1 MGKLVGNVSADS
13 RQALSYGVVMDPMLT
28 LVGALMLVISIVLSP
43 ISSRVGMPVLL
54 IFLAVGMM
62 MGKDGPGGIEF
73 DDFQLSFLVANLAL
87 GVILLD
93 GGMRTRAETFRV
105 GLKPAMMLAT
115 VGVAMT
121 ALGAAFVAWLV
132 FDLHWM
138 TALLI
143 GSIISST
150 DAAAVFSLLQG
161 RGLHLN
167 ERVSATLEIESGSND
182 PMAIFLTLM
191 MVTLI
196 ASNGEHAIQDSL
208 ILLVKQFSIGGV
220 GGIVGGF
227 LIAELANRIRLNPS
241 LYPLLVVAA
250 GISVFSATNALGG
263 SGFLA
268 IYLCGVV
275 IGNRQVRMMP
285 MILQVH
291 DGLAWLAQLCLFLIL
306 GLLVNPSDLLPLAGS
321 GLILALALI
330 FVIRPLTVMLTV
342 WPFGFNRRELGFISW
357 VGLRGAVPIVLAL
370 FPIIAGLPEAQ
381 LVFHA
386 AFFIVLVS
394 LLVQGTTITP
404 LARKLRLEI
413 PANGEPYRRLPLDAP
428 AAGDHELML
437 FPLRGKHW
445 ETPSLLGQ
453 LRFPKNTAVAGVFR
467 NRVCLQP
474 NADLEVSSGDMV
486 AMFATPSVLKE
497 LGKALSGRQAPK
509 HLAER
514 AFFGDFVLNG
524 DALLG
529 DVEQMYNIEFHELSP
544 ELSLAECFAKR
555 TKGHPVIGDTVVL
568 GPVTLVARAME
579 ADQVTKVGLKME
591 ISQNT

>member
-1 MGKLVGNVSADS
+1 
-13 RQALSYGVVMDPMLT
+13 MDPTFT
-28 LVGALMLVISIVLSP
+28 LIGALMLVFSIVLSP
-43 ISSRVGMPVLL
+43 LSSRIGMPVLL

-62 MGKDGPGGIEF
+62 MGEDGPGGIEF
-73 DDFQLSFLVANLAL
+73 DNFELAFLIANLSLA
-87 GVILLD
+87 VILLD
-93 GGMRTRAETFRV
+93 GGMRTRVATFRV
-105 GLKPAMMLAT
+105 GLRPALVLAT
-115 VGVAMT
+115 LGVALT
-121 ALGAAFVAWLV
+121 AGGAAIVAWWV

-138 TALLI
+138 MALLI
-143 GSIISST
+143 GAIISST

-191 MVTLI
+191 LVTLI
-196 ASNGEHAIQDSL
+196 GQQEQGSL
-208 ILLVKQFSIGGV
+208 WSALLMLVQQFGLGTAAGV
-220 GGIVGGF
+220 LGGF
-227 LIAELANRIRLNPS
+227 ATVELANRIRLTPA
-241 LYPLLVVAA
+241 LYPILVGAA
-250 GISVFSATNALGG
+250 GIAVFSATNAVGG

-268 IYLCGVV
+268 IYLSGVI
-275 IGNRQVRMMP
+275 IGNRHVRMMP

-291 DGLAWLAQLCLFLIL
+291 DGMAWLAQLCLFLML
-306 GLLVNPSDLLPLAGS
+306 GLLVSPSDLIPLAGA
-321 GLILALALI
+321 GLVLALALI
-330 FVIRPLTVMLTV
+330 FVIRPLTVLITL

-370 FPIIAGLPEAQ
+370 FPIIAGLPDAQ

-394 LLVQGTTITP
+394 LLVQGTTMAP

-413 PANGEPYRRLPLDAP
+413 PAGEDPYRRLPLDAP

-437 FPLRGKHW
+437 FSLRGSNWDK
-445 ETPSLLGQ
+445 PRPLGQ
-453 LRFPKNTAVAGVFR
+453 LRLPDNTAVAGVFR
-467 NRVCLQP
+467 NRLCLQP
-474 NADLEVSSGDMV
+474 TKDLEVSSGDMV
-486 AMFATPSVLKE
+486 AMFATPALLPD

-529 DVEQMYNIEFHELSP
+529 DVEQVYGIEFDELPP

-555 TKGHPVIGDTVVL
+555 TKGHPVIGDKVTL
-568 GPVTLVARAME
+568 GPVTLVARATE
-579 ADQVTKVGLKME
+579 ADRVTKVGLKMD
-591 ISQNT
+591 

>member
-1 MGKLVGNVSADS
+1 
-13 RQALSYGVVMDPMLT
+13 MDPTFT
-28 LVGALMLVISIVLSP
+28 LIGALMLVFSIVLSP
-43 ISSRVGMPVLL
+43 LSSRVGMPVLL
-54 IFLAVGMM
+54 VFLVVGML
-62 MGKDGPGGIEF
+62 MGEDGAGGIEF
-73 DDFQLSFLVANLAL
+73 DNVELAFLIANLAL

-93 GGMRTRAETFRV
+93 GGMRTRVDTFRV

-115 VGVAMT
+115 VGVALT
-121 ALGAAFVAWLV
+121 AGGAAIVAWWV
-132 FDLHWM
+132 FDLHWLI
-138 TALLI
+138 ALLI
-143 GSIISST
+143 GAIISST

-191 MVTLI
+191 LVTLI
-196 ASNGEHAIQDSL
+196 SQHQDGAFASGLLMLVQQFGIGAPAG
-208 ILLVKQFSIGGV
+208 IL
-220 GGIVGGF
+220 GGF
-227 LIAELANRIRLNPS
+227 AIVALTNRMRLTPA
-241 LYPLLVVAA
+241 LYPLLVAAA
-250 GISVFSATNALGG
+250 GIAVFSATNAIGG

-268 IYLCGVV
+268 IYLSGVV
-275 IGNRQVRMMP
+275 IGNRHVRMMP

-291 DGLAWLAQLCLFLIL
+291 DGLAWLAQLCLFLML
-306 GLLVNPSDLLPLAGS
+306 GLLVNPSDLVPLAGG

-330 FVIRPLTVMLTV
+330 FVIRPLTVLLTL

-370 FPIIAGLPEAQ
+370 FPIIAGLPDAQ

-394 LLVQGTTITP
+394 LVVQGTTMAP
-404 LARKLRLEI
+404 LARKLKLEV
-413 PANGEPYRRLPLDAP
+413 PAGEDPYRRLPLDAP

-437 FPLRGKHW
+437 FPLRGQNW
-445 ETPSLLGQ
+445 ESPKRLGQ
-453 LRFPKNTAVAGVFR
+453 LRLPDNTAVAGVFR
-467 NRVCLQP
+467 NRQCLQP
-474 NADLEVSSGDMV
+474 TKDLEVSTGDVV
-486 AMFATPSVLKE
+486 AMFATPAVLPE

-529 DVEQMYNIEFHELSP
+529 DVEQVYGIEFDELP
-544 ELSLAECFAKR
+544 PDLSLAECFAKR
-555 TKGHPVIGDTVVL
+555 TKGHPVVGDKVVL
-568 GPVTLVARAME
+568 GPVTLVARATE
-579 ADQVTKVGLKME
+579 ADRVTKVGMKMDA
-591 ISQNT
+591 T

>member
-1 MGKLVGNVSADS
+1 
-13 RQALSYGVVMDPMLT
+13 MDPTLT
-28 LVGALMLVISIVLSP
+28 LIGALMLVISIVLSP
-43 ISSRVGMPVLL
+43 LSSRVGMPVLL
-54 IFLAVGMM
+54 IFLGVGMM
-62 MGKDGPGGIEF
+62 MGEDGPGGIQF
-73 DDFQLSFLVANLAL
+73 DNFELAFLIANLAL

-105 GLKPAMMLAT
+105 GLRPALVLAT
-115 VGVAMT
+115 LGVFMT
-121 ALGAAFVAWLV
+121 AAGAAVVARWV
-132 FDLHWM
+132 FDLEWL

-143 GSIISST
+143 GAIISST

-191 MVTLI
+191 LVTLI
-196 ASNGEHAIQDSL
+196 GNSGDSPTWSAL
-208 ILLVKQFSIGGV
+208 IMLIKQFGIGSVAGIL
-220 GGIVGGF
+220 GGYLVV
-227 LIAELANRIRLNPS
+227 ELANRIRLTPS
-241 LYPLLVVAA
+241 LYPLLVAA
-250 GISVFSATNALGG
+250 GGIAVFSATNALGG

-268 IYLCGVV
+268 IYLTGVI
-275 IGNRQVRMMP
+275 IGNRHVRMMP

-291 DGLAWLAQLCLFLIL
+291 DGLAWLAQLCLFLML
-306 GLLVNPSDLLPLAGS
+306 GLLVTPSDLLPLLGG

-330 FVIRPLTVMLTV
+330 FVIRPLTVLLTL
-342 WPFGFNRRELGFISW
+342 WPFAFNRRELGFISW

-370 FPIIAGLPEAQ
+370 FPIIADLPEAQ

-394 LLVQGTTITP
+394 LVVQGTTMAP

-413 PANGEPYRRLPLDAP
+413 PSGEDPYRRLPLDAP
-428 AAGDHELML
+428 GAGDHELML
-437 FPLRGKHW
+437 FPLRGEPW
-445 ETPSLLGQ
+445 ATPRPLSQ
-453 LRFPKNTAVAGVFR
+453 LRFPENTTVAGVFR

-474 NADLEVSSGDMV
+474 NGDLEVSSGDIV
-486 AMFATPSVLKE
+486 AMFATPGVLPE
-497 LGKALSGRQAPK
+497 LSKALSGRQVPRY
-509 HLAER
+509 LAER

-529 DVEQMYNIEFHELSP
+529 DVEQVYGIEFDDLPP

-555 TKGHPVIGDTVVL
+555 TKGHPVVGDTVTL
-568 GPVTLVARAME
+568 GPVVLVARATD

-591 ISQNT
+591 GSQNT

>member
-1 MGKLVGNVSADS
+1 
-13 RQALSYGVVMDPMLT
+13 MDPTFT
-28 LVGALMLVISIVLSP
+28 LIGALMLVFSIVLSP
-43 ISSRVGMPVLL
+43 LSSRVGMPVLL
-54 IFLAVGMM
+54 VFLVVGML
-62 MGKDGPGGIEF
+62 MGEDGPGGIEF
-73 DDFQLSFLVANLAL
+73 DNVELAFLIANLAL

-93 GGMRTRAETFRV
+93 GGMRTRVDTFRV

-115 VGVAMT
+115 VGVALT
-121 ALGAAFVAWLV
+121 AGGAAIVAWWV
-132 FDLHWM
+132 FDLHWLI
-138 TALLI
+138 ALLI
-143 GSIISST
+143 GAIISST

-191 MVTLI
+191 LVTLI
-196 ASNGEHAIQDSL
+196 SQHQDGAFASGLLMLVQQFGIGAPAG
-208 ILLVKQFSIGGV
+208 IL
-220 GGIVGGF
+220 GGF
-227 LIAELANRIRLNPS
+227 AIVALTNRMRLTPA
-241 LYPLLVVAA
+241 LYPLLVAAA
-250 GISVFSATNALGG
+250 GIAVFSATNAIGG

-268 IYLCGVV
+268 IYLSGVV
-275 IGNRQVRMMP
+275 IGNRHVRMMP

-291 DGLAWLAQLCLFLIL
+291 DGLAWLAQLCLFLML
-306 GLLVNPSDLLPLAGS
+306 GLLVNPSDLVPLAGG

-330 FVIRPLTVMLTV
+330 FVIRPLTVLLTL

-370 FPIIAGLPEAQ
+370 FPIIAGLPDAQ

-394 LLVQGTTITP
+394 LVVQGTTMAP
-404 LARKLRLEI
+404 LARKLKLEV
-413 PANGEPYRRLPLDAP
+413 PAGEDPYRRLPLDAP

-437 FPLRGKHW
+437 FPLRGQNW
-445 ETPSLLGQ
+445 ESPKRLGQ
-453 LRFPKNTAVAGVFR
+453 LRLPDNTAVAGVFR
-467 NRVCLQP
+467 NRQCLQP
-474 NADLEVSSGDMV
+474 TKDLEVSTGDVV
-486 AMFATPSVLKE
+486 AMFATPAVLPE

-529 DVEQMYNIEFHELSP
+529 DVEQVYGIEFDELP
-544 ELSLAECFAKR
+544 PDLSLAECFAKR
-555 TKGHPVIGDTVVL
+555 TKGHPVVGDKVIL
-568 GPVTLVARAME
+568 GPVTLVARATE
-579 ADQVTKVGLKME
+579 ADRVTKVGLKMDA
-591 ISQNT
+591 T

>member
-1 MGKLVGNVSADS
+1 MDS
-13 RQALSYGVVMDPMLT
+13 TLMLI
-28 LVGALMLVISIVLSP
+28 GALMLVISIVLSP
-43 ISSRVGMPVLL
+43 LSSRVGMPVLL
-54 IFLAVGMM
+54 IFLGVGMM
-62 MGKDGPGGIEF
+62 MGEDGPGGIQF
-73 DDFQLSFLVANLAL
+73 DDFELAFLIANLAL

-105 GLKPAMMLAT
+105 GLKPALVLAT
-115 VGVAMT
+115 LGVAMT
-121 ALGAAFVAWLV
+121 AAGAAVVAWWV
-132 FDLHWM
+132 FDLHWL

-143 GSIISST
+143 GAIISST

-191 MVTLI
+191 LVTVI
-196 ASNGEHAIQDSL
+196 GNNGEHAGWAAL
-208 ILLVKQFSIGGV
+208 TMLVQQFGIGVIGG
-220 GGIVGGF
+220 IIGGF
-227 LIAELANRIRLNPS
+227 AVVELANRIRLTPS
-241 LYPLLVVAA
+241 LYPLLVAAA

-268 IYLCGVV
+268 IYLTGVV
-275 IGNRQVRMMP
+275 IGNRHVRMMP

-291 DGLAWLAQLCLFLIL
+291 DGLAWLAQLCLFLML
-306 GLLVNPSDLLPLAGS
+306 GLLVNPSDLIPLYGG
-321 GLILALALI
+321 GLILALSLI
-330 FVIRPLTVMLTV
+330 FVIRPLTVMATL
-342 WPFGFNRRELGFISW
+342 WPFAFNRRELGFISW

-370 FPIIAGLPEAQ
+370 FPIIADLPEAQ

-394 LLVQGTTITP
+394 LVVQGTTMAP
-404 LARKLRLEI
+404 LARKLRLEV
-413 PANGEPYRRLPLDAP
+413 PAGEDPYRRLPLDAP

-437 FPLRGKHW
+437 FPLRGDVW
-445 ETPSLLGQ
+445 ETPRRLSQ
-453 LRFPKNTAVAGVFR
+453 LRFPENTAVAGVFR

-474 NADLEVSSGDMV
+474 KADLEVSSGDMV
-486 AMFATPSVLKE
+486 AMFATPSVLPE
-497 LGKALSGRQAPK
+497 LGKALSGRQAPRY
-509 HLAER
+509 LAER

-529 DVEQMYNIEFHELSP
+529 DVEQVYGIEFDDLPP

-555 TKGHPVIGDTVVL
+555 TKGHPVVGDVVIL
-568 GPVTLVARAME
+568 GPVKLVARATS
-579 ADQVTKVGLKME
+579 ADQVTKVGLKMDS
-591 ISQNT
+591 SQND

>member
-1 MGKLVGNVSADS
+1 
-13 RQALSYGVVMDPMLT
+13 MDPMLT
-28 LVGALMLVISIVLSP
+28 LVGALMLVISILLSP
-43 ISSRVGMPVLL
+43 LSSRVGMPVLL
-54 IFLAVGMM
+54 VFLAVGMM

-73 DDFQLSFLVANLAL
+73 DDFQLSFLVASLAL

-105 GLKPAMMLAT
+105 GLKPAMLLAT
-115 VGVAMT
+115 VGVAIT
-121 ALGAAFVAWLV
+121 ALGAALVAWLV
-132 FDLHWM
+132 FDLSWM
-138 TALLI
+138 TALLV
-143 GSIISST
+143 GAIISST

-196 ASNGEHAIQDSL
+196 ASDGDHAIQDSL
-208 ILLVKQFSIGGV
+208 ILLFKQFSIGGI
-220 GGIVGGF
+220 GGVLGGF
-227 LIAELANRIRLNPS
+227 LISELTNRIRLMPS

-250 GISVFSATNALGG
+250 GILLFSVINLLGG

-275 IGNRQVRMMP
+275 IGNRKVRMMP

-306 GLLVNPSDLLPLAGS
+306 GLLVNPSDLLPLAGA
-321 GLILALALI
+321 GLVLALAMI
-330 FVIRPLTVMLTV
+330 FVIRPITVLATL

-404 LARKLRLEI
+404 LARLLRLEI
-413 PANGEPYRRLPLDAP
+413 PADGEPFRRLPLDAP

-437 FPLRGKHW
+437 FPLRGENW
-445 ETPSLLGQ
+445 ETPRLLSQ
-453 LRFPKNTAVAGVFR
+453 LRFPENTAVAGVFR

-474 NADLEVSSGDMV
+474 KADLEVSSGDMV

-497 LGKALSGRQAPK
+497 LGKALSGRHTPK
-509 HLAER
+509 YLAER

-529 DVEQMYNIEFHELSP
+529 DVEQVYGIEFDELAP

-568 GPVTLVARAME
+568 GPVTLVARATE
-579 ADQVTKVGLKME
+579 ADQVTKVGLKMDR
-591 ISQNT
+591 SQNV

>member
-1 MGKLVGNVSADS
+1 
-13 RQALSYGVVMDPMLT
+13 MDPMLT

-43 ISSRVGMPVLL
+43 LSSRVGMPVLL

-62 MGKDGPGGIEF
+62 MGEDGPGGIRF
-73 DDFQLSFLVANLAL
+73 DDYQLAFLIANLAL

-105 GLKPAMMLAT
+105 GLRPALVLAT
-115 VGVAMT
+115 LGVFLT
-121 ALGAAFVAWLV
+121 AAGAAVVAWWV

-138 TALLI
+138 LALLV
-143 GSIISST
+143 GAIISST
-150 DAAAVFSLLQG
+150 DAAVVFSMLQG
-161 RGLHLN
+161 SGIHLN

-182 PMAIFLTLM
+182 PMAIFLTLL

-196 ASNGEHAIQDSL
+196 GNAGENTVGSAL
-208 ILLVKQFSIGGV
+208 LLLVEQFGIGSVAGLIGGV
-220 GGIVGGF
+220 AVV
-227 LIAELANRIRLNPS
+227 ALANRMRLAPP
-241 LYPLLVVAA
+241 LYPLLVAA
-250 GISVFSATNALGG
+250 GGIAVFSATNALGG

-268 IYLCGVV
+268 IYLTGVV
-275 IGNRQVRMMP
+275 IGNRPVRMMP

-291 DGLAWLAQLCLFLIL
+291 DGLAWLAQLCLFLML
-306 GLLVNPSDLLPLAGS
+306 GLLVTPSELLPLAGG

-330 FVIRPLTVMLTV
+330 FVIRPLTVMATL

-370 FPIIAGLPEAQ
+370 FPIIAGLPDAQ

-394 LLVQGTTITP
+394 LLVQGTTMAP
-404 LARKLRLEI
+404 LARWLKLEV
-413 PANGEPYRRLPLDAP
+413 PADNAPFRRFPLDAP

-437 FPLRGKHW
+437 FPLRGKNW
-445 ETPSLLGQ
+445 ELPRRLDQ
-453 LRFPKNTAVAGVFR
+453 LKLPDNTAVAGVFR
-467 NRVCLQP
+467 NRLCLQSQ
-474 NADLEVSSGDMV
+474 ADLEVIQGDVIAVFSTPGVLPELNKSLSG
-486 AMFATPSVLKE
+486 AYTPS
-497 LGKALSGRQAPK
+497 

-529 DVEQMYNIEFHELSP
+529 DVEQVYGIEFDELP
-544 ELSLAECFAKR
+544 PDLSLAECFAQR
-555 TKGHPVIGDTVVL
+555 TKGRPVIGDLVAL
-568 GPVTLVARAME
+568 GPVTLVVRSMNGDTVA
-579 ADQVTKVGLKME
+579 KVGLKMDAQ
-591 ISQNT
+591 QNAAKAKHNNTKDDKTH